1 MRDRIARALCW
12 VLALLS
18 PLSPRTRRPGRH
30 TAAYLAKRAAPASL
44 VICAPTT
51 LIPVHVLARSIPTPW
66 APRVGPW
73 LAGRE
78 AEQTLELC
86 AIRERRRALEFATH
100 GRDYPYSYPGA
111 PFSASAFAAAGVSA

>member
-12 VLALLS
+12 VLALLAS
-18 PLSPRTRRPGRH
+18 RTRRPGRH
-30 TAAYLAKRAAPASL
+30 SAAYLAEHAATAPF
-44 VICAPTT
+44 VICAPAT
-51 LIPVHVLARSIPTPW
+51 LIPAHVLARSIPSPW

-73 LAGRE
+73 LAARE

-86 AIRERRRALEFATH
+86 AIRERRRALEFATR

-111 PFSASAFAAAGVSA
+111 PFAASAFAAAGVTA